1 MINKRPFIIGVAG
14 GSGSG
19 KTTITNEIIKELGE
33 IDVVVIPH
41 DSYYKSNDHMPFW
54 EREKVNYDH
63 PDSLETEL
71 LVHHLKELCAGR
83 NIEIPQYDFSTHSRC
98 ATGIEVKPTPVI
110 IVDGILIFVEKEL
123 RDMMDVRIFVNT
135 DSDLR
140 FIRRLKRDIKERNRT
155 MDSVINQYL
164 GTVKPM
170 HIAFVQPS
178 RRYADII
185 IPEGHSAVSTG
196 ILSHMIRQS
205 ISERRIP
212 GQVSKGQQV
221 PDKSNS
227 SSVNREVTLDQ
238 I

>member
-1 MINKRPFIIGVAG
+1 MLNKRPFIIGVAG

-41 DSYYKSNDHMPFW
+41 DCYYKPNDDLPFE
-54 EREKVNYDH
+54 ERAKVNYDH
-63 PDSLETEL
+63 PDSLETDL
-71 LVHHLKELCAGR
+71 LVRHLQELCAGR
-83 NIEIPQYDFSTHSRC
+83 EIEMPLYDFSTHSRC
-98 ATGIEVKPTPVI
+98 AKGVRVKPTPVI
-110 IVDGILIFVEKEL
+110 IVDGILIFVEREL

-140 FIRRLKRDIKERNRT
+140 FLRRLKRDIKERNRT
-155 MDSVINQYL
+155 MDSVIDQYL
-164 GTVKPM
+164 ETVKPM

-212 GQVSKGQQV
+212 GQVING
-221 PDKSNS
+221 D
-227 SSVNREVTLDQ
+227 SSVITDREVRVDQ
-238 I
+238 F